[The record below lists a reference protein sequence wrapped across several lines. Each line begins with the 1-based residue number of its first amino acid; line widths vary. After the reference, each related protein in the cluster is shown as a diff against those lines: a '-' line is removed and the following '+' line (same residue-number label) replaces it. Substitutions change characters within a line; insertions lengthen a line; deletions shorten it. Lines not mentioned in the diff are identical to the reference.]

1 MTIPADPD
9 KKPTAPTM
17 SPVTFERFI
26 ETHRRTL
33 PGRIDRSVMP
43 TMAGGDQT
51 KIISALHFMGLTD
64 PRTDVPTG
72 LFARM
77 KDAGED
83 AAALKAAWGDVLRE
97 AYPTAFTPPFNLMT
111 ATQGQLNE
119 NFTAAFGITGDSVR
133 KATAFFISL
142 ARVAGIPLSG
152 YFRQTRVRTVGSG
165 GNGGKGG
172 GKGAAARAATKAAAA
187 AAAAARA
194 ARKDAQPPTDLG
206 AIGALAATWRL
217 PNGVIAR
224 LYVDGHLYSEP
235 KKQRDELLKVVDR
248 MNELDATNP
257 ASREAEPVTDGAAE
271 S

>member
-1 MTIPADPD
+1 MSTNSDSES
-9 KKPTAPTM
+9 KKSPPPTM

-51 KIISALHFMGLTD
+51 KIISALHFMKLTD

-77 KDAGED
+77 KDAGDDE
-83 AAALKAAWGDVLRE
+83 AALKAAWGDVLRE
-97 AYPTAFTPPFNLMT
+97 AFPTAFTPPFDLMT

-152 YFRQTRVRTVGSG
+152 YFRQTRVRTG
-165 GNGGKGG
+165 GGGG
-172 GKGAAARAATKAAAA
+172 GKAGAAARKAAAI
-187 AAAAARA
+187 AARRTGA
-194 ARKDAQPPTDLG
+194 ATG
-206 AIGALAATWRL
+206 AGAATAKPAETGDRGSLAATWRL
-217 PNGVIAR
+217 PNGVVAR

-235 KKQRDELLKVVDR
+235 KKQRDELLKIVDR
-248 MNELDATNP
+248 MNVLDATNP
-257 ASREAEPVTDGAAE
+257 ASREAEPVADGAAE